1 MMVMLARLIK
11 TVLSAARLNK
21 AVRSAFIVGLI
32 RSVSWIFRPSTLSRI
47 KVFITNLVK
56 STPGSIRPNILSSLF
71 KGAAELL
78 LLRFAKRGGV
88 SGAAALSALAAL
100 LLGMMRG
107 QEDSSGPRRKKQKDQ
122 IIDLDEYTVV
132 DERH

>member
-1 MMVMLARLIK
+1 MLARLIK
-11 TVLSAARLNK
+11 TVISAALLNK
-21 AVRSAFIVGLI
+21 AVRGAFMVGLI
-32 RSVSWIFRPSTLSRI
+32 KSVSWIFRPSTLSRI
-47 KVFITNLVK
+47 KAFVTNLVA
-56 STPGSIRPNILSSLF
+56 STPGSSGPNFLTSLF

-100 LLGMMRG
+100 LLGMMKGRENSPG
-107 QEDSSGPRRKKQKDQ
+107 PSSKKQKDR
-122 IIDLDEYTVV
+122 IIDLDEYTIV